1 MLQKHSMLKSEIK
14 KILYLS
20 VTSILRSK
28 SMNSIL
34 TGNSNDLT
42 ASKTIQKKN
51 DVETT
56 GSLAMGTDFT
66 PLFDVPVYNY
76 DMFIP
81 TNPFSLN
88 IDFSSYS
95 EEGRENL
102 AANSSFMQGFY
113 NAMSILS
120 EGGMSFGS
128 LGGNT
133 TSAGVSSGCA
143 AGSCS
148 IGGGFTSVG

>member
-1 MLQKHSMLKSEIK
+1 
-14 KILYLS
+14 
-20 VTSILRSK
+20 
-28 SMNSIL
+28 MNSIL

-42 ASKTIQKKN
+42 ASKAIKKNN

-56 GSLAMGTDFT
+56 GSLAMGTDYT

-128 LGGNT
+128 FGGSEA
-133 TSAGVSSGCA
+133 SAAASNGCST
-143 AGSCS
+143 GSCS